1 LWYGGA
7 LAICSAEEFKQSKLV
22 CVSALNALHGNADC
36 DNHLRAT
43 PPVLS
48 LWPYKRKLIPVHLF
62 NSDALSCMLILP
74 QLPGHTDSVS
84 DAAFHPKELII
95 GLCGS
100 DKQVYLGE
108 MDCLV

>member
-1 LWYGGA
+1 VRFLFYCG
-7 LAICSAEEFKQSKLV
+7 FKGPHNYV
-22 CVSALNALHGNADC
+22 
-36 DNHLRAT
+36 
-43 PPVLS
+43 
-48 LWPYKRKLIPVHLF
+48 PVHLF

-74 QLPGHTDSVS
+74 QLPGHTDSAS

-100 DKQVYLGE
+100 NKQVYLGE